1 MDIFN
6 TQESKKKGP
15 KKGPGLPNRQ
25 QFLSNILSVV
35 LILLILSTVYS
46 MISESQTKVEEISIS
61 ELATDISKGLI
72 LIFLVGREVT
82 GARVELVDPLLTV
95 LKEPE
100 GTLP

>member
-6 TQESKKKGP
+6 TQDPKKKGP
-15 KKGPGLPNRQ
+15 KKGSGLPNRQ

-46 MISESQTKVEEISIS
+46 MISESQTKIEEISIS

-72 LIFLVGREVT
+72 SKIIIQ
-82 GARVELVDPLLTV
+82 
-95 LKEPE
+95 
-100 GTLP
+100 